1 MQVDTRTATVIF
13 IVPFTVALCI
23 VAIENES
30 LSTPCFSVSLA
41 IIRAP
46 HDEEDPDDC

>member
-1 MQVDTRTATVIF
+1 MQVDTRIATVIF

-30 LSTPCFSVSLA
+30 LSTPCFSISLA
-41 IIRAP
+41 LMRP
-46 HDEEDPDDC
+46 SHDEEDLDDC

>member
-1 MQVDTRTATVIF
+1 MQVDTHIATIIF

-23 VAIENES
+23 VAIENKS

-41 IIRAP
+41 LIRAS